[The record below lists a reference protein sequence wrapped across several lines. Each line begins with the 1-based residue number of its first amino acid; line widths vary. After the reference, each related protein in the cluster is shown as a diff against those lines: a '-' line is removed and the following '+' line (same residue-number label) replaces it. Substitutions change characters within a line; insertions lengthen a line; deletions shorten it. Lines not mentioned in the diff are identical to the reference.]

1 MDNPENCDDYI
12 ILEENLPTLT
22 PLILDMAHDLEALK
36 EWYDK

>member
-1 MDNPENCDDYI
+1 MDNPENSDDYI

-22 PLILDMAHDLEALK
+22 PLILDMAHDLDALK